1 MTLSALYPGEKEAQG
16 QLTGLQLSQDLN
28 PDSQIPELYPYAF
41 FFFFSSGML
50 HNSLNSLLF
59 QSPFGY
65 KYKEAQVEYRPLQN
79 PHDCSVLELRFEP
92 PPV

>member
-41 FFFFSSGML
+41 FFFF
-50 HNSLNSLLF
+50 
-59 QSPFGY
+59 
-65 KYKEAQVEYRPLQN
+65 
-79 PHDCSVLELRFEP
+79 LRHAA
-92 PPV
+92 